1 MHSYRFCKE
10 QYIAMITRLEE
21 DLNATLRRYKKQ
33 LQQWK
38 IRALPYE
45 LWEDWC
51 RERNG

>member
-1 MHSYRFCKE
+1 MRSYRFGKE
-10 QYIAMITRLEE
+10 QYIAMIIGLEE
-21 DLNATLRRYKKQ
+21 ELNATLRRYKKQ

-51 RERNG
+51 RQSDD